1 MCKHTRRFIF
11 FHELLGRVQFHFQ
24 SETEQSF
31 LYDFRFCYFI
41 VFQSALSLRSSA
53 FFKTLNLV
61 GTCYLNPCFAK
72 RMLGSINDT
81 NYVRFI
87 SNLQRFPKPFD
98 ANKFALSPTSNCLPD
113 SLSYAE
119 VGVQKVWETFWSGR
133 YRLTVVSS
141 HHSRSGERPF

>member
-11 FHELLGRVQFHFQ
+11 FMSLRPVQFHFQ

-53 FFKTLNLV
+53 FFKTLDLV

-87 SNLQRFPKPFD
+87 SNFQRFPKPLELISLILVFID
-98 ANKFALSPTSNCLPD
+98 QNRYVRSPASVSTLTTFPVLSP
-113 SLSYAE
+113 
-119 VGVQKVWETFWSGR
+119 G
-133 YRLTVVSS
+133 
-141 HHSRSGERPF
+141 HSMVK

>member
-87 SNLQRFPKPFD
+87 SNFQRFPKTLELIRCFWYYRPKSLMSQSPFSQYSHYVPV
-98 ANKFALSPTSNCLPD
+98 LSP
-113 SLSYAE
+113 
-119 VGVQKVWETFWSGR
+119 G
-133 YRLTVVSS
+133 
-141 HHSRSGERPF
+141 HSMVK